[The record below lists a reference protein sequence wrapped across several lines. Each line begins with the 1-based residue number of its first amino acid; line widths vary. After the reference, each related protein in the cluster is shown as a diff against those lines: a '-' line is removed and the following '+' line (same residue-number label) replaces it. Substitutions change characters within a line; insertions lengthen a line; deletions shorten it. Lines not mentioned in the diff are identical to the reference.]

1 MTAPR
6 TQGKDNQYWTGF
18 PLRFFICAW
27 KYHPSFGWL
36 SPEIRK
42 DGMNMYYDLIESGK
56 RIKELRKKKGMSQS
70 DLAEAISIHVKTVS
84 KAERGVVGL
93 SVDNLVL
100 IAQYFEVSLDY
111 LILGNSGERSI
122 FERIESQPVEKK
134 KKIERI
140 IAEIL
145 DL

>member
-1 MTAPR
+1 
-6 TQGKDNQYWTGF
+6 
-18 PLRFFICAW
+18 
-27 KYHPSFGWL
+27 
-36 SPEIRK
+36 
-42 DGMNMYYDLIESGK
+42 MYYDLIESGK

-122 FERIESQPVEKK
+122 FERIESQLEEKR
-134 KKIERI
+134 KKIESI